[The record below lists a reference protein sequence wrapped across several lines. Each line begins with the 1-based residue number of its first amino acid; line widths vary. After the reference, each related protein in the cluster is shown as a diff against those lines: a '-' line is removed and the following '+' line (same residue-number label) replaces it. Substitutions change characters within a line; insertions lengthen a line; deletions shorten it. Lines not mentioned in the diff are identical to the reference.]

1 MKLPDG
7 WKQTKLSEIGTFS
20 KGSGIKREE
29 SNSGCIPAVR
39 YGEIYTDHDEY
50 IKQFHSF
57 ISESVAKEA
66 VLLKKGDLLFS
77 CSGETKEDIGKCVA
91 FVSDVS
97 AYAGGDI
104 IILSPHVECDSQYL
118 GFLLN
123 SYEINKQRYRYAQGD
138 SIVHISSESLG
149 KLQVALPP
157 LPEQQKIARIL
168 SAQDKVISL
177 KQKLL
182 QEKQRQKKYLMRKLL
197 SQDCASF
204 TLCGTTI
211 DKRGW
216 KKEKIQNLC
225 TISSGSTPKRD
236 NHDNFI
242 GSIPWLTSGELKHK
256 YISDTIEKISEQAV
270 SSSNLRIY
278 EEGTVVIAIYG
289 LEAAGVRG
297 TCSILSEKT
306 TISQACMAF
315 TDFTKISNEYFY
327 YWYMLNGQSIG
338 IKYAQGTK
346 QQNLSVD
353 LIGNLSISIP
363 SLPEQHA
370 IAQVLS
376 AADKEIELLQKS
388 IEQEKQKKKA
398 LMQLLLTG
406 TVRVK
411 I

>member
-1 MKLPDG
+1 MTEETKHRIAQIRSGEIPDG

-29 SNSGCIPAVR
+29 SNSGSIPAVR

-50 IKQFHSF
+50 INQFHSF

-123 SYEINKQRYRYAQGD
+123 SYEINKQRYLYAQGD

-157 LPEQQKIARIL
+157 LLEQQKIARIL

-197 SQDCASF
+197 SQDGASF

-216 KKEKIQNLC
+216 KKEKLCKCVNLHTGTLPK
-225 TISSGSTPKRD
+225 TILDSGKYL
-236 NHDNFI
+236 FI
-242 GSIPWLTSGELKHK
+242 NAGCVPSGFVNE
-256 YISDTIEKISEQAV
+256 YNAEGDTITTPSRGQGGIGYVGYQLLPFWCGPLCYQIHSTMR
-270 SSSNLRIY
+270 NLLNKY
-278 EEGTVVIAIYG
+278 
-289 LEAAGVRG
+289 L
-297 TCSILSEKT
+297 
-306 TISQACMAF
+306 
-315 TDFTKISNEYFY
+315 FY
-327 YWYMLNGQSIG
+327 YLFFNFR
-338 IKYAQGTK
+338 
-346 QQNLSVD
+346 L
-353 LIGNLSISIP
+353 
-363 SLPEQHA
+363 H
-370 IAQVLS
+370 
-376 AADKEIELLQKS
+376 
-388 IEQEKQKKKA
+388 KKRC
-398 LMQLLLTG
+398 Q
-406 TVRVK
+406 
-411 I
+411 

>member
-168 SAQDKVISL
+168 SAQDKVILL

-197 SQDCASF
+197 SQDGASF

-211 DKRGW
+211 DKCGW
-216 KKEKIQNLC
+216 KKEKFENIFKKFITQKHSIQSLDYLNKGK
-225 TISSGSTPKRD
+225 IPIIDQGQK
-236 NHDNFI
+236 FI
-242 GSIPWLTSGELKHK
+242 VGFTNDETAINQCPANGVIVFGDHTRIFKFIKFDFAIGADGTQLLELK
-256 YISDTIEKISEQAV
+256 
-270 SSSNLRIY
+270 
-278 EEGTVVIAIYG
+278 IADDI
-289 LEAAGVRG
+289 
-297 TCSILSEKT
+297 K
-306 TISQACMAF
+306 F
-315 TDFTKISNEYFY
+315 FY
-327 YWYMLNGQSIG
+327 YSLCNLKLPNDGYGRHF
-338 IKYAQGTK
+338 KYLKEFSFFRPA
-346 QQNLSVD
+346 
-353 LIGNLSISIP
+353 
-363 SLPEQHA
+363 LPEQRA
-370 IAQVLS
+370 IVQVLS